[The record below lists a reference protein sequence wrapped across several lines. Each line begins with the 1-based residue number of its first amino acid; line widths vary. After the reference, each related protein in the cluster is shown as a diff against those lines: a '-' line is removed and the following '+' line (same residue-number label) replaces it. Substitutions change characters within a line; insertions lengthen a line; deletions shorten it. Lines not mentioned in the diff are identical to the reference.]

1 MEAAYFPL
9 VRGALARLGLAPDVV
24 DETLQLNTLSLSG
37 QRLEVNT
44 GLSAGEAGATDNFAN
59 EEQAVINECG
69 YIDTFRAWRRGWPAE
84 RIRAVA
90 RAHGGL
96 FVLP

>member
-1 MEAAYFPL
+1 MRRLATVEVSPRAPYIVRNNSAIPGFHQRGSADSEAYREGTAVPTMQAID
-9 VRGALARLGLAPDVV
+9 ALPKPIV
-24 DETLQLNTLSLSG
+24 
-37 QRLEVNT
+37 
-44 GLSAGEAGATDNFAN
+44 
-59 EEQAVINECG
+59 AVINECG